1 MRGVR
6 RRGSSGRAPSGEL
19 RGGRK
24 GEREGSG
31 MLRISD
37 ARVDGFVAEDVPYVD
52 LTCAVLGIGEE
63 PGEMEYY
70 TREDCV
76 LAGAQVARRIAE
88 RLGCEVASCARD
100 GERVAAGETFMVVRG
115 RALDLHAA
123 WKVCLNLFDHLSA
136 VATKTRAMVDAA
148 HEANPRCEVL
158 TTRKSMPG
166 AKDLL
171 TSAVMAGGAFPHRLG
186 LSETV
191 LVFDHHLTFFGGFE
205 AFVEQ
210 LPAIKGRCIEKK
222 LFVEADAERARVLAR
237 AGVDGIQFDKV
248 PVDELAALVK
258 ELREIDPRLTL
269 IAAGGIN
276 PQNAGAYA
284 ACGVD
289 GLATTVPFAAKP
301 LDMSVRMRRA

>member
-1 MRGVR
+1 
-6 RRGSSGRAPSGEL
+6 
-19 RGGRK
+19 
-24 GEREGSG
+24 
-31 MLRISD
+31 MLRIAD
-37 ARVDGFVAEDVPYVD
+37 ARIDGFIAEDVPYVD
-52 LTCAVLGIGEE
+52 LTCAVLGIGDEM
-63 PGEMEYY
+63 GEMEYY

-76 LAGAQVARRIAE
+76 LAGT
-88 RLGCEVASCARD
+88 EVV
-100 GERVAAGETFMVVRG
+100 ERVMAKLGLETMAATKSGEQVGAGESFMTVRG

-148 HEANPRCEVL
+148 HGENPNCEVL

-191 LVFDHHLTFFGGFE
+191 LVFDHHLTFFGGFD

-222 LFVEADAERARVLAR
+222 LFVEADAEHARVLAR

-248 PVDELAALVK
+248 PAGELAALVE
-258 ELREIDPRLTL
+258 ELRGIDSSVTL

-276 PQNAGAYA
+276 PLNAAAYA
-284 ACGVD
+284 ATGVD
-289 GLATTVPFAAKP
+289 GLATTAPFAAKP
-301 LDMSVRMRRA
+301 LDMSVRMRAL